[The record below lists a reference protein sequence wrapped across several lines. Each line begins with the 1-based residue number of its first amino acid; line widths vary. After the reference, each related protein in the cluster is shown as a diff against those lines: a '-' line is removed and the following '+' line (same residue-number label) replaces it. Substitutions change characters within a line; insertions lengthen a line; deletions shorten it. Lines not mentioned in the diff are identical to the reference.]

1 MIASFENF
9 NKSFEAYK
17 ICDPNGKIRSRVFRL
32 NPQPWSK
39 LENISIDYAIMEKA
53 QNLVAVRYSSK
64 WTDLGDWDAVWL
76 ETEKDYKG
84 NAVSEGG
91 L

>member
-1 MIASFENF
+1 
-9 NKSFEAYK
+9 
-17 ICDPNGKIRSRVFRL
+17 
-32 NPQPWSK
+32 
-39 LENISIDYAIMEKA
+39 MEKA

-91 L
+91 HAIDCSNSFLRSESEPRNCRFRFRGHCSNCHA